1 MYKQIIQHLLQGD
14 ASDLTPETIRN
25 INAHVVRFLNLRSL
39 EPHEVEIVGDILH
52 ISNIIYNNT
61 DRSILVLEDGVYDN
75 LLQMYKGYNPNYQV
89 GAEPV
94 HFAPAGETIVKETT
108 QQRQVPLFQ
117 VIDYNSDMLFR
128 NDIYSNNTYRRADFG
143 GEDIKASKR
152 IRNTSHNYPQ
162 LVGTLDKAKFTLNQ
176 EAIERQAWDNPNVVI
191 FERDFLAKH
200 IQEGIVNPNDITLV
214 CELKYDGISVEAD
227 VTDEVISA
235 RTRGDTGMDKA
246 TDLTSVLQG
255 YPFMEAKEYA
265 KTVGPIE
272 QFGMKF
278 EAIVDNFALQELDRK
293 HGIRYVSSRNA
304 VIGLTSR
311 SDARKYAHYITL
323 VPLQTSLSMDD
334 GVTKADT
341 IMNLG
346 KMSRIEEIEF
356 MNKFYANGIYMSY
369 AVVHGN
375 YQNVLYQVYKFVQ
388 EAEAM
393 RDYIPFKY
401 DGIVVSYV
409 DPVIRAALG
418 RKNSVNQFSIA
429 IKFNTMKKLTQFI
442 GYDYT
447 VGKDGTI
454 TPMINYNPVEFF
466 GGINTKSSGHSWK
479 RFYELG
485 LRKGDILQAEFR
497 NDVMV
502 YIEKAN
508 VIENQY
514 NPMPLEE
521 FPRNCPCCGTPL
533 VFSDKNAKCV
543 NIACPGRAVSRVTDM
558 IAKLG
563 FKGFAEESV
572 KKLGLRGFNDLV
584 NGMTEE
590 RVVKALGK
598 ADGQNFIEQL
608 STFLSTPQF
617 DYIVLGSLG
626 FTSLASTKWKAIL
639 QKVSLNDLIALDQ
652 MTLSAKM
659 QKKPGKIGP
668 KTIQTVLEER
678 SLFMEDLVAI
688 RNLTN
693 LITGGDI
700 NNSARKVIRF
710 TGCRDVDMMMALNKE
725 GHDCSEG
732 SVTKTT
738 DILLVPYM
746 GFTSTKVASAVKY
759 NTKGAYIRIIP
770 IEEFRKNPI
779 AFLQ

>member
-25 INAHVVRFLNLRSL
+25 INAHVVRFLSLKYL

-94 HFAPAGETIVKETT
+94 HFEPHGETINNVIP
-108 QQRQVPLFQ
+108 QRPVPLFQ
-117 VIDYNSDMLFR
+117 MVDYNQDMLFR
-128 NDIYSNNTYRRADFG
+128 NDIYSNNTYRRAFFG
-143 GEDIKASKR
+143 GEGVKASKR
-152 IRNTSHNYPQ
+152 IRNTAHNYPQ

-176 EAIERQAWDNPNVVI
+176 EAVERQAWDNPNVVI

-200 IQEGIVNPNDITLV
+200 IQEGIVDPNNITLV

-235 RTRGDTGMDKA
+235 RTRGDTGLDKA

-265 KTVGPIE
+265 KKVGPIE

-278 EAIVDNFALQELDRK
+278 EAIIDNFALQELDRK
-293 HGIRYVSSRNA
+293 YNIRYASPRNA

-311 SDARKYAHYITL
+311 ADAREYAHYITL

-334 GVTKADT
+334 GITKADT

-369 AVVHGN
+369 AVIHGN
-375 YQNVLYQVYKFVQ
+375 YQSVLYQVYKFVQ

-393 RDYIPFKY
+393 RNDIPFKY
-401 DGIVVSYV
+401 DGVVVSYV
-409 DPVIRAALG
+409 DPVIRAQLG

-447 VGKDGTI
+447 VGKEGTI

-508 VIENQY
+508 VVENQY
-514 NPMPLEE
+514 NPMPREE
-521 FPRNCPCCGTPL
+521 FPKNCPCCGTPL
-533 VFSDKNAKCV
+533 EFSDKNARCV
-543 NIACPGRAVSRVTDM
+543 NIACPGRALARVTDM

-572 KKLGLRGFNDLV
+572 KALKLRGFNDLV

-590 RVVKALGK
+590 RVIKALGV
-598 ADGQNFIEQL
+598 ADGQKFIDQL
-608 STFLSTPQF
+608 SMFLNDNKF
-617 DYIVLGSLG
+617 DYMVLGSLG
-626 FTSLASTKWKAIL
+626 FSNLASTKWKAIL
-639 QKVSLNDLIALDQ
+639 KKITLDDLICLDN

-659 QKKPGKIGP
+659 QSQPNKIGT
-668 KTIQTVLEER
+668 KTMQTVLEER
-678 SLFMEDLVAI
+678 ALFMEDLVAI
-688 RNLTN
+688 RNLPN
-693 LITGGDI
+693 LIIGGDM
-700 NNSARKVIRF
+700 NNTNRKVIRF
-710 TGCRDVDMMMALNKE
+710 TGCRDVDMMMALNKA

-732 SVTKTT
+732 SVTKNT
-738 DILLVPYM
+738 DILLVPFMSY
-746 GFTSTKVASAVKY
+746 TSSKVATAVKY
-759 NTKGAYIRIIP
+759 NAKGAFIRIIP
-770 IEEFRKNPI
+770 IEEFRKDPN

>member
-1 MYKQIIQHLLQGD
+1 MYKEIIQHLLQGD
-14 ASDLTPETIRN
+14 ASDLTADTIAN
-25 INAHVVRFLNLRSL
+25 INGHVIRLLNQQVLD
-39 EPHEVEIVGDILH
+39 PYEVEIVGDILH
-52 ISNIIYNNT
+52 ISNLIYNNT
-61 DRSILVLEDGVYDN
+61 DRSILVLEDGVYDL
-75 LLQMYKGYNPNYQV
+75 LLQKYKGYNPNYQV

-94 HFAPAGETIVKETT
+94 QFGSFGETIVEDAP
-108 QQRQVPLFQ
+108 QQVQLFQ
-117 VIDYNSDMLFR
+117 QIDYGSKPMLFKDEI
-128 NDIYSNNTYRRADFG
+128 DISNTYRRANFG
-143 GEDIKASKR
+143 GEDIKDTKR
-152 IRNTSHNYPQ
+152 LRNTSHNYPQ

-176 EAIERQAWDNPNVVI
+176 EAVERGAWDNPNVVI
-191 FERDFLAKH
+191 FERDFLGKH

-246 TDLTSVLQG
+246 TDLTSVFQG

-265 KTVGPIE
+265 KKVGPIE

-323 VPLQTSLSMDD
+323 VPLQTSLSFD
-334 GVTKADT
+334 GETKVDT
-341 IMNLG
+341 TSKINRMN
-346 KMSRIEEIEF
+346 RIEEIEF

-369 AVVHGN
+369 AVVRGN
-375 YQNVLYQVYKFVQ
+375 YQTILYQVYQFVK
-388 EAEAM
+388 EAEMM

-409 DPVIRAALG
+409 DPVIRTALG

-429 IKFNTMKKLTQFI
+429 IKFNTMKKLTKFI

-479 RFYELG
+479 RFMELG

-508 VIENQY
+508 VEENMY
-514 NPMPLEE
+514 NPNPMEQ
-521 FPRNCPCCGTPL
+521 FPSVCPECGTPL
-533 VFSDKNAKCV
+533 VFSDKNAKCI
-543 NIACPGRAVSRVTDM
+543 NPACPARSLSRVTDM
-558 IAKLG
+558 LAKLG

-572 KKLGLRGFNDLV
+572 KKLQLRGFNDLV
-584 NGMTEE
+584 NNMTEE
-590 RVVKALGK
+590 RVIGALGN
-598 ADGQNFIEQL
+598 AEGQNFMDQL
-608 STFLSTPQF
+608 SMFLKEPQF

-626 FTSLASTKWKAIL
+626 FSSMASTKWKAIL
-639 QKVSLNDLIALDQ
+639 QKVSLDELINLDPIS
-652 MTLSAKM
+652 LSAIL
-659 QKKPGKIGP
+659 QAKPNRIGP
-668 KTIQTVLEER
+668 KTIQVVLEER
-678 SLFMEDLVAI
+678 KLFFEDLVAVK
-688 RNLTN
+688 NLSN
-693 LITGGDI
+693 LITGGEM
-700 NNSARKVIRF
+700 NRNSASKVIRF
-710 TGCRDVDMMMALNKE
+710 SGCRDVQLMMELNKL

-732 SVTKTT
+732 SVTKNTNV
-738 DILLVPYM
+738 LLVPFM
-746 GFTSTKVASAVKY
+746 GFNSTKVSSVVKY
-759 NTKGAYIRIIP
+759 NAKGAFIRVVP
-770 IEEFRKNPI
+770 IDEFRRNPN

>member
-25 INAHVVRFLNLRSL
+25 INAHVVRFLGLKYL

-94 HFAPAGETIVKETT
+94 HFEPHGETINNVIP
-108 QQRQVPLFQ
+108 QRPVPLFQ
-117 VIDYNSDMLFR
+117 MVDNNYDMLFR
-128 NDIYSNNTYRRADFG
+128 NDIYSNNTYRRAYFG
-143 GEDIKASKR
+143 GEGGKASKR
-152 IRNTSHNYPQ
+152 IRNTAHNYPQ

-176 EAIERQAWDNPNVVI
+176 EAVERQAWDNPNVVI

-200 IQEGIVNPNDITLV
+200 IQEGIVDPNDITLV

-235 RTRGDTGMDKA
+235 RTRGDTGLDKA

-265 KTVGPIE
+265 KKVGPIE

-278 EAIVDNFALQELDRK
+278 EAIIDNFALQELDRK
-293 HGIRYVSSRNA
+293 YNIRYASPRNA

-311 SDARKYAHYITL
+311 ADAREYAHYITL
-323 VPLQTSLSMDD
+323 VPLQTSLSTDD
-334 GVTKADT
+334 GVTKADST
-341 IMNLG
+341 MNLG
-346 KMSRIEEIEF
+346 KMNRIEEIEF

-369 AVVHGN
+369 AVIRGN
-375 YQNVLYQVYKFVQ
+375 YQTVLYQVYKFVQ
-388 EAEAM
+388 EAAEM
-393 RDYIPFKY
+393 RNDIPFKY
-401 DGIVVSYV
+401 DGVVVSYV
-409 DPVIRAALG
+409 DPVIRAQLG

-447 VGKDGTI
+447 VGKEGTI

-508 VIENQY
+508 VVENQY
-514 NPMPLEE
+514 NPMPMEE
-521 FPRNCPCCGTPL
+521 FPKNCPCCGTPL
-533 VFSDKNAKCV
+533 EFSDKNARCV
-543 NIACPGRAVSRVTDM
+543 NLACPGRALARVTDM

-572 KKLGLRGFNDLV
+572 KALKLRGFNDLV
-584 NGMTEE
+584 NGMTKE
-590 RVVKALGK
+590 RVIKALGT
-598 ADGQNFIEQL
+598 ADGQKFIDQL
-608 STFLSTPQF
+608 STFLNDNKF
-617 DYIVLGSLG
+617 DYMVLGSLG
-626 FTSLASTKWKAIL
+626 FSNIASTKWKAIL
-639 QKVSLNDLIALDQ
+639 RKVTLDDLICLDN
-652 MTLSAKM
+652 MTLSVKM
-659 QKKPGKIGP
+659 QSLPNKIGD

-678 SLFMEDLVAI
+678 ALFMEDLVAI
-688 RNLTN
+688 RNLPN
-693 LITGGDI
+693 LIIGGDM
-700 NNSARKVIRF
+700 NNTNRKVIRF
-710 TGCRDVDMMMALNKE
+710 TGCRDVDMMMALNKA

-732 SVTKTT
+732 SVTKST
-738 DILLVPYM
+738 DILLVPFMSY
-746 GFTSTKVASAVKY
+746 TSSKVATAVKY
-759 NTKGAYIRIIP
+759 NAKGAFIRIIP
-770 IEEFRKNPI
+770 IEEFRKNPN